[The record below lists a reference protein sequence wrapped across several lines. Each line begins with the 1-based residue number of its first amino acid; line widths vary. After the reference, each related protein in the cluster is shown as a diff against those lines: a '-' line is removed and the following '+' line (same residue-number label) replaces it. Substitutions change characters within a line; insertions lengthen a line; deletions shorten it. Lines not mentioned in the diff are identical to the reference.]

1 MEAGDIMKVL
11 SIGGGA
17 REHAVVKA
25 FHRAG
30 AEIYSVMKNRNPGIA
45 ELSKEICLCT
55 ETDIKAVLEFAARIN
70 PDMAFIGPEAP
81 LAAGLSDA
89 LEKKGI
95 AVASPSQAA
104 ANIETSKEFARNL
117 MKKHDIPGRVDFRV
131 FHSPEGIKKYLES
144 LKYEY
149 VIKPIGLTGGKGVK
163 VMGDHFSSTHEA
175 MEYIREIF
183 ASGIGGGAGVIIEE
197 KAVGEEFTVQAF
209 TDGVHVMPTP
219 AVQDNKRA
227 YDGDKGPNTGGMG
240 SYSRA
245 DGLLPFL
252 ESREYDAAV
261 NIIKKTV
268 KALKDEGTPYKGVI
282 YGQFILTKEGVKVIE
297 FNARF
302 GDPEAMNVLSVLETN
317 MMDIAEGIVKGNLPE
332 KGDFE
337 PVATVCKYVVPEGYG
352 VKSLVGEPLLINEK
366 EIEKT
371 GAEIF
376 YASVNV
382 DISDSGSTARKVY
395 TTSSRS
401 LGLLAK
407 SDKEGNEGIY
417 NAEIIVENAMKNI
430 SGRFFSRH
438 DIGTKEYIQNK
449 IRRMKKIETNRI
461 S

>member
-1 MEAGDIMKVL
+1 MKVL

-17 REHAVVKA
+17 REHAVVRA

-30 AEIYSVMKNRNPGIA
+30 AEVYSVMKNRNPGIA
-45 ELSKEICLCT
+45 ELSREVCLCT
-55 ETDIKAVLEFAARIN
+55 ETDIKTVLEFAARVSA
-70 PDMAFIGPEAP
+70 DLAFIGPEAP
-81 LAAGLSDA
+81 LAVGLSDA
-89 LEKKGI
+89 LEEKGI
-95 AVASPSQAA
+95 PVASPSQAA
-104 ANIETSKEFARNL
+104 ARIETSKEFAREL

-131 FHSPEGIKKYLES
+131 FHSPEGIKEYLES

-163 VMGDHFSSTHEA
+163 VMGDHFSNTDEA
-175 MEYIREIF
+175 MAYIDEIF
-183 ASGIGGGAGVIIEE
+183 SSGIGGGAGLIIEE
-197 KAVGEEFTVQAF
+197 KAVGEEFTIQAF

-227 YDGDKGPNTGGMG
+227 YEGDKGPNTGGMG

-252 ESREYDAAV
+252 KKEDYDAAV
-261 NIIKKTV
+261 EIIRKTV
-268 KALKDEGTPYKGVI
+268 KALKNEGNTYKGVL
-282 YGQFILTKEGVKVIE
+282 YGQFILTADGVKVIE
-297 FNARF
+297 YNARF
-302 GDPEAMNVLSVLETN
+302 GDPEAMNVLSTLKTSMVE
-317 MMDIAEGIVKGNLPE
+317 IAEGIVNGSLPE
-332 KGDFE
+332 KGEFE

-352 VKSLVGEPLLINEK
+352 VKSLSGEPLLIDEK
-366 EIEKT
+366 GIEKT

-382 DISDSGSTARKVY
+382 DISDSESAARKVY

-401 LGLLAK
+401 LGILAK
-407 SDKEGNEGIY
+407 SGKRGNEGIY
-417 NAEIIVENAMKNI
+417 DAERIVENAMKNI

-438 DIGTKEYIQNK
+438 DIGTKDYIENK
-449 IRRMKKIETNRI
+449 MRRMEEIGVNRI

>member
-1 MEAGDIMKVL
+1 MKVL

-17 REHAVVKA
+17 REHAVVRA

-30 AEIYSVMKNRNPGIA
+30 AEVYSVMKNRNPGIA
-45 ELSKEICLCT
+45 ELSREVCLCT
-55 ETDIKAVLEFAARIN
+55 ETDIKTVLEFAARIT
-70 PDMAFIGPEAP
+70 PDLAFIGPEGP

-89 LEKKGI
+89 LDEKGI
-95 AVASPSQAA
+95 PVASPSQAA
-104 ANIETSKEFARNL
+104 ARIETSKEFAREL
-117 MKKHDIPGRVDFRV
+117 MKKYGIPGRVDFRV
-131 FHSPEGIKKYLES
+131 FHFREGIKDYLES

-163 VMGDHFSSTHEA
+163 VMGDHFSNTDEA
-175 MEYIREIF
+175 MTYITEIF
-183 ASGIGGGAGVIIEE
+183 ASNIGGGAGVIIEE
-197 KAVGEEFTVQAF
+197 KLVGEEFTIQVF
-209 TDGVHVMPTP
+209 TDGERVMPTP

-240 SYSRA
+240 SYSQA

-252 ESREYDAAV
+252 KKEDYDAAV
-261 NIIKKTV
+261 DIIRKTV
-268 KALKDEGTPYKGVI
+268 KALKNEGSTYKGVL
-282 YGQFILTKEGVKVIE
+282 YGQFILTREGAKVIE
-297 FNARF
+297 YNARF
-302 GDPEAMNVLSVLETN
+302 GDPEAMNVLSVLKTSMAE
-317 MMDIAEGIVKGNLPE
+317 IAEGIVNGSMSE
-332 KGDFE
+332 KGEFE

-352 VKSLVGEPLLINEK
+352 IRSLAGEPLLINEK

-401 LGLLAK
+401 LGILAK
-407 SDKEGNEGIY
+407 SSKKGNEGIY
-417 NAEIIVENAMKNI
+417 EAERIVENAIKNI

-438 DIGTKEYIQNK
+438 DIGTKDYIQNK
-449 IRRMKKIETNRI
+449 IKRMK
-461 S
+461 